1 MQFVSTHEMMGF
13 NKKKNVEED
22 FIDILNKSDNKDYNQ
37 EQGNKQMI
45 SEKMR
50 KLEEENSIL
59 SNIIR
64 KNILGNMFQN
74 KKRYLW
80 KSPIEKPHALNKRND
95 KLMFEILQKNMNI
108 YNFSFGLQRDLYDVF
123 HNQTFQRLVSRR
135 KRNTND
141 LILKQPSIFKSI
153 KKEISKNVN
162 VKHSGNVD
170 RTVNPPLISS
180 TNPTEFY
187 KVPENTPTS
196 FYEPPKDAPSEFYE
210 VPISKPSKFYEVPS
224 KKPSIFYEVPPPD
237 SSLDPAT
244 VVEMLQQQGS
254 NIQTSQ
260 AGIAGSI
267 LDQQNS
273 VILSRPSAIDSSD
286 SGAVS
291 SQSLPAINTSFS
303 SSTSS
308 ESTTVN
314 RVSALDRNTAL
325 LAAFGLS
332 LIPTLAVSIPFLV
345 PSLRRGRRA
354 AQFNEPDKHGVL
366 HKIEHNKMVYH

>member
-1 MQFVSTHEMMGF
+1 
-13 NKKKNVEED
+13 
-22 FIDILNKSDNKDYNQ
+22 
-37 EQGNKQMI
+37 
-45 SEKMR
+45 MR

-123 HNQTFQRLVSRR
+123 HNQTFQKLVSRR

-366 HKIEHNKMVYH
+366 HKIEHNRMVYH